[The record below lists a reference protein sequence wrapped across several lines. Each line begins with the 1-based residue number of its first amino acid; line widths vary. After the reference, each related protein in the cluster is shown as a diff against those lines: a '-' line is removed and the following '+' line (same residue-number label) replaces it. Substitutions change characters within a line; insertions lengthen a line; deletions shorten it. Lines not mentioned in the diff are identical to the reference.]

1 MEMKKVK
8 KNVIAVCEY
17 SNITIICHLL
27 LKVKQEVNAL
37 EMLLI
42 NPKIL
47 KKKKMVNIFQWM
59 SKFVCTFA
67 LLLSSV
73 TTFWN
78 NWFADNTVTTNKDDL
93 NYKC

>member
-1 MEMKKVK
+1 MPSTLIHMFSACPSPTFYVFFFTFVMEMKKVK

-47 KKKKMVNIFQWM
+47 KKKKRCQ
-59 SKFVCTFA
+59 S
-67 LLLSSV
+67 LSV
-73 TTFWN
+73 PLHF
-78 NWFADNTVTTNKDDL
+78 F
-93 NYKC
+93 

>member
-47 KKKKMVNIFQWM
+47 KKKKMVNIFQ
-59 SKFVCTFA
+59 
-67 LLLSSV
+67 
-73 TTFWN
+73 
-78 NWFADNTVTTNKDDL
+78 
-93 NYKC
+93 

>member
-47 KKKKMVNIFQWM
+47 KKKKRWWIYFNECQ
-59 SKFVCTFA
+59 S
-67 LLLSSV
+67 LSV
-73 TTFWN
+73 PLHF
-78 NWFADNTVTTNKDDL
+78 F
-93 NYKC
+93 